1 MIKLLVYTDGK
12 PASGGALLFA
22 AALKKRIGAEVTVIT
37 IRSGTHATEE
47 PPPLGTDLAIVTTED
62 MAILPRGLQILVA
75 AAGILAQ
82 EGLLAPLTHINIR
95 DVSNGHLFV
104 GKTPSGER
112 IAFRESFGPFIESL
126 NREIDGNGHNLLVVS
141 PPRRTGLRRLVAG
154 NTTRKLALDLH
165 TSVLV
170 VRGGGPDSRFV
181 VCADGSA
188 SARRQ
193 FPLLKLLLRAIR
205 NQVDLICVTKP
216 HESEETARAA
226 AECLRHARNWLENC
240 DKNGRLHLLEGD
252 DPAGSIVETA
262 GSDAVIVMGASLRHD
277 VYRRMLGSLPMQVLS
292 HTDASVLLVKLPPE
306 ADSDF
311 FNDPFTC

>member
-12 PASGGALLFA
+12 PAAGGALHFA
-22 AALKKRIGAEVTVIT
+22 AALKKRLGAELTVIT

-47 PPPLGTDLAIVTTED
+47 PPPLGTDVPLENRPV
-62 MAILPRGLQILVA
+62 LPRGLQILIDA
-75 AAGILAQ
+75 AAILAQ
-82 EGLLAPLTHINIR
+82 EGLLEPLTHITIR

-112 IAFRESFGPFIESL
+112 IAFLESFGPFIESL
-126 NREIDGNGHNLLVVS
+126 NREIDQNGHNLLVVS

-181 VCADGSA
+181 VCADGST

-205 NQVDLICVTKP
+205 NQVDLICVKKP
-216 HESEETARAA
+216 HDSEETARAA
-226 AECLRHARNWLENC
+226 TECLQHARNWLENC

-252 DPAGSIVETA
+252 DPAELIVETA
-262 GSDAVIVMGASLRHD
+262 GGDAVIVMGASLRHD
-277 VYRRMLGSLPMQVLS
+277 VYRRMLGSLPMQVLAQ
-292 HTDASVLLVKLPPE
+292 TDASVLLVKLPPE

-311 FNDPFTC
+311 FKDPFTC